1 VSTAVYVLNRSPTKS
16 LEGITPY
23 EAWYGKK
30 QGVGHL
36 RVFGCV
42 GLVKNIGPRVK
53 KLSARSTKMVFLGYE
68 EGTKGYKM
76 FDLVSSKLY
85 ISQDVIFE
93 EELGWEWE
101 NPGNIVQLDYFTAQ
115 HQFTVENLATEASAE
130 NVGSGASKPPSP
142 VTAQSN

>member
-1 VSTAVYVLNRSPTKS
+1 
-16 LEGITPY
+16 
-23 EAWYGKK
+23 
-30 QGVGHL
+30 
-36 RVFGCV
+36 
-42 GLVKNIGPRVK
+42 
-53 KLSARSTKMVFLGYE
+53 
-68 EGTKGYKM
+68 M

>member
-1 VSTAVYVLNRSPTKS
+1 
-16 LEGITPY
+16 
-23 EAWYGKK
+23 
-30 QGVGHL
+30 
-36 RVFGCV
+36 
-42 GLVKNIGPRVK
+42 
-53 KLSARSTKMVFLGYE
+53 
-68 EGTKGYKM
+68 M

-101 NPGNIVQLDYFTAQ
+101 NPGNIVQLDYFTVQ